1 LTTRREIEAYCQR
14 VNTWIEAKYGV
25 GFENSSI
32 KIPKA
37 EAKKILIQALVDP
50 LESNKRMLA
59 K

>member
-1 LTTRREIEAYCQR
+1 
-14 VNTWIEAKYGV
+14 V